1 MVDAGAG
8 RASSGVAAGATA
20 QAPEPESAS
29 VLDEPVLLAPGSFE
43 GLRRALAELT
53 PEQLLDG
60 GQGGQRA
67 RPRRRRVPGRHQVGV
82 RGQGEATPTA

>member
-8 RASSGVAAGATA
+8 VAERVAAGACA

-29 VLDEPVLLAPGSFE
+29 VLDEPVLLAPGSFD

-53 PEQLLDG
+53 PEQLLAEVKAAE
-60 GQGGQRA
+60 RA

-82 RGQGEATPTA
+82 RGEGEATPTG